1 MENVEKKI
9 LEHFI
14 KNIIVSIKP
23 VSSGFQVQM
32 RIGNYVMMS
41 LVSKDVFKKKGGWC
55 EQSEKYLS
63 EEFLA
68 LLLKDLK
75 NKKNE

>member
-1 MENVEKKI
+1 MEKIEKKI
-9 LEHFI
+9 FEHFI
-14 KNIIVSIKP
+14 KNIIVTVKP
-23 VSSGFQVQM
+23 VSSGFEVRM

-55 EQSEKYLS
+55 EQSEKYIS
-63 EEFLA
+63 EQFLA

-75 NKKNE
+75 K